1 MYGYYLRIPE
11 RLITIIDFAQFL
23 ILNEKLCFII
33 IAMNTGDLMK
43 IDKPIAVISIDDGN
57 VDDFRAYQLLK
68 ENGYEELWNYDFYK
82 FKEFVEYL
90 SKSDVEVITTKDA
103 FADYR

>member
-1 MYGYYLRIPE
+1 MSNV
-11 RLITIIDFAQFL
+11 FFL
-23 ILNEKLCFII
+23 FII
-33 IAMNTGDLMK
+33 VY
-43 IDKPIAVISIDDGN
+43 KPSRYSGLFLYILPHSDAIC
-57 VDDFRAYQLLK
+57 
-68 ENGYEELWNYDFYK
+68 EELWNYDFYK